1 MKLRVELGNSM
12 IEPLL
17 EVSASSHSHIDARSG
32 RHRFAGVRIELPSDW
47 ADISADLPLGASPTL
62 AKLLGNGAL
71 QFRVW
76 QYFPQLAGA
85 FEALDAKSAVF
96 AFAEKFGL
104 GTPSEIESGSAVQNF
119 AIATYQHG
127 NDIIRVW
134 CFTGGRNVAL
144 LTYVGYIPSPTSSE
158 FSEAHSIAMSL
169 TFDN

>member
-1 MKLRVELGNSM
+1 M
-12 IEPLL
+12 IEPQL
-17 EVSASSHSHIDARSG
+17 EPSASSHSHSDARSG

-76 QYFPQLAGA
+76 QHFPQRAGA
-85 FEALDAKSAVF
+85 IGALDAKNAVS
-96 AFAEKFGL
+96 AFAENFGL
-104 GTPSEIESGSAVQNF
+104 GAPSEIESGFAARNF

-144 LTYVGYIPSPTSSE
+144 LTYVGYIPSPKNSE
-158 FSEAHSIAMSL
+158 FSEAHAIAMSL